1 MVKLTPELI
10 QQSPQYINPVRDRE
24 LDLRGYK
31 IPIIENL
38 GATLDQFDTIDF
50 SDNDI
55 RKLDGFPL
63 MKRLKTLLMN
73 NNRIVRVSENLEE
86 YLPSLETVILTNNLI
101 QDLGDLD
108 PLATVKTL
116 RTLSLLK
123 NPVFNRKHYRQYL
136 IYKLPQ
142 LRVLDF
148 TKIKMKEREEA
159 NQLFRSKKGKLL
171 EKEILRKSKTFVP
184 GAELGDLGK
193 PKGPSPAEIMAI
205 KEAIAKASSLEEIE
219 HLNQLLKSGQI
230 PENARKGQPAQDS
243 MVEEEME
250 LDDRWS

>member
-63 MKRLKTLLMN
+63 LKRLKNLMLN

-86 YLPSLETVILTNNLI
+86 YLPNLETIVLTNNLI

-116 RTLSLLK
+116 RNLSLLK

-142 LRVLDF
+142 LRILDF
-148 TKIKMKEREEA
+148 SKIKMKERDEA
-159 NQLFRSKKGKLL
+159 NLLFKSKKGKLL

-184 GAELGDLGK
+184 GAELDAGK

-219 HLNQLLKSGQI
+219 HLNQLLKSGQM
-230 PENARKGQPAQDS
+230 PETMRKAPQIQDS
-243 MVEEEME
+243 EETEME